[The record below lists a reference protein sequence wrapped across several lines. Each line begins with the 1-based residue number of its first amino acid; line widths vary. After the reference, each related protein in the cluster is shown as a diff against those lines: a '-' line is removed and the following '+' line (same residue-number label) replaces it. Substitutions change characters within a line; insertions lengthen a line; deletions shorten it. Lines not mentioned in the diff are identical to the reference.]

1 MTTLTLPK
9 AGPALAPKHHA
20 IHVRQ
25 VAVEKPECDCV
36 EAGVQGNTPGSSSAH
51 CTRSPSSPHV
61 RNTAS
66 VLSSWPQP
74 RVSLTSSTILFF
86 QMRMYSFYFLSLNT
100 YYVKE
105 KTGTPS

>member
-36 EAGVQGNTPGSSSAH
+36 GRQVCKETPQALAVLTAQGVPPPPMSGTLPRCCPPG
-51 CTRSPSSPHV
+51 RNPVSPSPPPPSY
-61 RNTAS
+61 
-66 VLSSWPQP
+66 
-74 RVSLTSSTILFF
+74 FF
-86 QMRMYSFYFLSLNT
+86 
-100 YYVKE
+100 K
-105 KTGTPS
+105 